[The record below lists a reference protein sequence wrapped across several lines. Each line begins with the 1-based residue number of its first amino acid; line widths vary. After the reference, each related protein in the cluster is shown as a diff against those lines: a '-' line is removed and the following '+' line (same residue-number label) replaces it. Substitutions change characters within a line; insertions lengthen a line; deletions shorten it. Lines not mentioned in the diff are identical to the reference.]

1 MMKPLR
7 LLVAAAAL
15 NVTIGTG
22 VAAAQTVLV
31 RHAKPGETIELDLAA
46 TKVATATADAAGDAT
61 LPLDL
66 RANNAGNTEIDA
78 NIFIDT
84 CDNLHRVVVAERGQP
99 MAAQQPGCERREISG
114 LYWVRRVNTLVVDV
128 GGPNPTMM
136 LIKGEYGLEPE
147 RTWGAPAGL
156 VVFGGGGLTELR
168 DAALMFCGTASSC
181 GKTTGFAYTAGAT
194 LWLKRYVGV
203 EGSYMKPR
211 KTTASGSGDT
221 YSFNSE
227 LDVDVITVAGT
238 LGVPIGPVR
247 LSGKGGTNY
256 HFGTSTTKE
265 TINNLSQTFE
275 VKTRGWGWLFGASA
289 EVWVVPT
296 VAIYADAG
304 LAGLKGGA
312 VGGGEARLND
322 RLRFI
327 MFGARVRIGR

>member
-31 RHAKPGETIELDLAA
+31 RHAKPGETIELDLNA
-46 TKVATATADAAGDAT
+46 TKVATATTDAAGDAT

-66 RANNAGNTEIDA
+66 RANNAGRTEIDA

-84 CDNLHRVVVAERGQP
+84 CDDLHRIIVAERGQP
-99 MAAQQPGCERREISG
+99 AAAQQPGCERREISG

-147 RTWGAPAGL
+147 RTWGVPAGL
-156 VVFGGGGLTELR
+156 IVFGGGGLTELR
-168 DAALMFCGTASSC
+168 DAVLILCGTASSC
-181 GKTTGFAYTAGAT
+181 GKNTGFAYTAGAT
-194 LWLKRYVGV
+194 IWLKRYVGV
-203 EGSYMKPR
+203 EAGYMKPR

-221 YSFNSE
+221 YKFDSE
-227 LDVDVITVAGT
+227 LDVDVITLAGT
-238 LGVPIGPVR
+238 VGAPIGPVR
-247 LSGKGGTNY
+247 ISGKGGTNY

-265 TINNLSQTFE
+265 TINGLSQTFE
-275 VKTRGWGWLFGASA
+275 VKTRGWGWLFGAGA
-289 EVWVVPT
+289 EVWVAPA
-296 VAIYADAG
+296 VALYADAG
-304 LAGLKGGA
+304 FAGLKGGA
-312 VGGGEARLND
+312 VDGGEAQLND
-322 RLRFI
+322 RLRFL
-327 MFGARVRIGR
+327 MFGVRVRIGR

>member
-1 MMKPLR
+1 MTKPLR

-15 NVTIGTG
+15 NVTIGAG
-22 VAAAQTVLV
+22 AAAAQTVLV
-31 RHAKPGETIELDLAA
+31 RHAKPGETIELMLNA
-46 TKVATATADAAGDAT
+46 TKVATATTDAAGDAT

-66 RANNAGNTEIDA
+66 RGSNAGKTEIDA
-78 NIFIDT
+78 NIFIDA
-84 CDNLHRVVVAERGQP
+84 CDQLHRVIVAERGQP
-99 MAAQQPGCERREISG
+99 IAAQQPGCERREITG

-147 RTWGAPAGL
+147 RTWGVPAGL
-156 VVFGGGGLTELR
+156 VVFGGGGLTKFR
-168 DAALMFCGTASSC
+168 DAVLILCGTASSC
-181 GKTTGFAYTAGAT
+181 GKDTGFAYTAGAT

-227 LDVDVITVAGT
+227 LDVDVVTVAGA

-247 LSGKGGTNY
+247 LYGKGGTNY

-265 TINNLSQTFE
+265 TINSLSQTFE
-275 VKTRGWGWLFGASA
+275 VKTRGWGWLFGAGMEIWIA
-289 EVWVVPT
+289 PA
-296 VAIYADAG
+296 VALYADAG
-304 LAGLKGGA
+304 FAGVKGAA
-312 VGGGEARLND
+312 VGGGEARLDD
-322 RLRFI
+322 RLRFL

>member
-15 NVTIGTG
+15 NVTIWTG

-31 RHAKPGETIELDLAA
+31 RHAKPGETIELDLNA
-46 TKVATATADAAGDAT
+46 TKVATATADAAGGAT

-66 RANNAGNTEIDA
+66 RVNNAGKTEIDA

-84 CDNLHRVVVAERGQP
+84 CDNLHRVIVAERGQP
-99 MAAQQPGCERREISG
+99 TAAQQPGCERREITG

-128 GGPNPTMM
+128 GGPNPTIM
-136 LIKGEYGLEPE
+136 LIKGEFSLEPE

-156 VVFGGGGLTELR
+156 VVFGGGGLTQLR
-168 DAALMFCGTASSC
+168 DAPLIFCGTGSSC
-181 GKTTGFAYTAGAT
+181 AKNGGFAYTAGAT

-203 EGSYMKPR
+203 EGSYMRPR

-221 YSFNSE
+221 YTFNSD
-227 LDVDVITVAGT
+227 LVLDVITLAGT
-238 LGVPIGPVR
+238 VGAPIGPVR
-247 LSGKGGTNY
+247 LSAKGGTNY

-265 TINNLSQTFE
+265 TINSLSQTLE
-275 VKTRGWGWLFGASA
+275 VKTRGWGWLFGADA

-296 VAIYADAG
+296 LALYADFGFAG
-304 LAGLKGGA
+304 VRGGA
-312 VGGGEARLND
+312 VGGGEARLDD
-322 RLRFI
+322 RLRFL
-327 MFGARVRIGR
+327 MFGVRVHVGR

>member
-31 RHAKPGETIELDLAA
+31 RHAKPGETIELDLNS
-46 TKVATATADAAGDAT
+46 TKVATTTADGSGDAT

-66 RANNAGNTEIDA
+66 RRNNAGKTEIDA

-84 CDNLHRVVVAERGQP
+84 CDTLHRVIVGERGQSL
-99 MAAQQPGCERREISG
+99 AAQQPGCERREISG

-136 LIKGEYGLEPE
+136 LIKGKYGLEPE
-147 RTWGAPAGL
+147 LTWGAPAGL

-181 GKTTGFAYTAGAT
+181 GKNTGVAYTAGAT

-221 YSFNSE
+221 YNFDSE

-238 LGVPIGPVR
+238 VGIPIGPVR

-265 TINNLSQTFE
+265 TINNLSQTIE
-275 VKTRGWGWLFGASA
+275 VKTQGWGWLFGAGA
-289 EVWVVPT
+289 EVWVAPA
-296 VAIYADAG
+296 VALYAEAG
-304 LAGLKGGA
+304 FAGLKGGA
-312 VGGGEARLND
+312 VGGGEARLDD
-322 RLRFI
+322 RLRFLL
-327 MFGARVRIGR
+327 FGARVHIGR

>member
-15 NVTIGTG
+15 NVTIGIG

-31 RHAKPGETIELDLAA
+31 RHAKPGETIELDLNS
-46 TKVATATADAAGDAT
+46 TKVATATADASGDAT

-66 RANNAGNTEIDA
+66 RGNNAGKTEIDA

-84 CDNLHRVVVAERGQP
+84 CDTLHRVIVAERGQP
-99 MAAQQPGCERREISG
+99 LAAQQPGCERREISG

-147 RTWGAPAGL
+147 LTWGAPAGL

-168 DAALMFCGTASSC
+168 DAALIFCGTASSC
-181 GKTTGFAYTAGAT
+181 GKNTGVAFTTGAT
-194 LWLKRYVGV
+194 LWFKRYVGV

-227 LDVDVITVAGT
+227 LDLDVITVAGT
-238 LGVPIGPVR
+238 VGVPIGPVR

-265 TINNLSQTFE
+265 TINSLSQTFE
-275 VKTRGWGWLFGASA
+275 VKTRGWGWLFGADA
-289 EVWVVPT
+289 EVWVSP
-296 VAIYADAG
+296 VAALYAEAG
-304 LAGLKGGA
+304 FAGLKGGA
-312 VGGGEARLND
+312 VDGGEARLDD
-322 RLRFI
+322 RLRFL
-327 MFGARVRIGR
+327 MFGVRVHIGR

>member
-15 NVTIGTG
+15 NVTIGIG

-31 RHAKPGETIELDLAA
+31 RHAKPGETIELDLNA
-46 TKVATATADAAGDAT
+46 TKVATATTDAAGDAT

-66 RANNAGNTEIDA
+66 RGNNAGKTEIDA

-84 CDNLHRVVVAERGQP
+84 CDNLHRIIVAERGQP
-99 MAAQQPGCERREISG
+99 LAAQQPGCERREISG

-156 VVFGGGGLTELR
+156 VVFGGGGLTDLR
-168 DAALMFCGTASSC
+168 DAALMFCGTASPC
-181 GKTTGFAYTAGAT
+181 GKNTSFAYTAGAT
-194 LWLKRYVGV
+194 LWLKRYLGV

-221 YSFNSE
+221 YRFDSE

-238 LGVPIGPVR
+238 LGVPVGPVR
-247 LSGKGGTNY
+247 LFGKGGTNY

-265 TINNLSQTFE
+265 TINNLSQTIE
-275 VKTRGWGWLFGASA
+275 VKTRGWGWLFGASV
-289 EVWVVPT
+289 EVWVAPA
-296 VAIYADAG
+296 VALYADAG
-304 LAGLKGGA
+304 FAGLKGGA
-312 VGGGEARLND
+312 VGGGEVRLDD
-322 RLRFI
+322 RLRFL